1 MANKE
6 DNIELNQ
13 LAKPDSK
20 TKELDTAGKSLTEAL
35 EVSFVILK
43 VIMVILVIAFLA
55 SGFKT
60 VNPDEKALVLRFGK
74 IRGTGEGRVLGS
86 EHSPYWILPYP
97 IDEMVK
103 IPAERTYSLDIDDFW
118 YYLSDNEKLQQTPP
132 AVDPNKPLVPIR
144 DGYCLTRS
152 EKREDS
158 DVKGNDYN
166 LVHTQWTIEYQIENP
181 ELFFTNVQLLDKKI
195 NDITQ
200 DIFRE
205 GLEPILRNLLD
216 DVVVSTMVKFTIDEA
231 ITSISTIRD
240 EVKKALIIKLDDI
253 KCGVSVK
260 NVLLKKAEV
269 PRQVKKAFEL
279 SIEESNKRETA
290 ITNADRDRTN
300 LLNRT
305 AGPVARKLY
314 EALNDKTTS
323 NEELEALWAQ
333 LKGSA
338 QEILSDSEIY
348 ATTVVSNAEAS
359 ANYLKSLLP
368 EYRKNPDIVISK
380 LYYDMLQKVY
390 ENAEEIM
397 AVNKSGNSGSEMW
410 ILLNR
415 DTSLK
420 PKNKENPTQN

>member
-13 LAKPDSK
+13 LAKSDSN
-20 TKELDTAGKSLTEAL
+20 TKELDTASKSLTEAL

-60 VNPDEKALVLRFGK
+60 VNPDEKAIVLRFGK
-74 IRGTGEGRVLGS
+74 IRGTGDDRVLSS
-86 EHSPYWILPYP
+86 EKSPYWILPYP
-97 IDEMVK
+97 IDEMIK
-103 IPAERTYSLDIDDFW
+103 IPAERTYNLNIDDFW
-118 YYLSDNEKLQQTPP
+118 YYLSDNEKLQKTPP
-132 AVDPNKPLVPIR
+132 AIDPNQPLIPIR

-166 LVHTQWTIEYQIENP
+166 LVHTKWEINYQIINP
-181 ELFFTNVQLLDKKI
+181 ELFFTKVQIPNKKV

-200 DIFRE
+200 DVFKE
-205 GLEPILRNLLD
+205 GLEPILRYVLE
-216 DVVVSTMVKFTIDEA
+216 DVVVTTMVNYTIDEA
-231 ITSISTIRD
+231 IISTSRIRD
-240 EVKKALIIKLDDI
+240 DVKERLQAKLREIDS
-253 KCGVSVK
+253 GVLVK
-260 NVLLKKAEV
+260 TVQLESAEV
-269 PRQVKKAFEL
+269 PRQVKKDFDL
-279 SIEESNKRETA
+279 SMEASQNRSKA
-290 ITNADRDRTN
+290 ITDAERESTN
-300 LLNRT
+300 LLNGT

-314 EALNDKTTS
+314 KALNDKTTS
-323 NEELEALWAQ
+323 DEELEALWAQ
-333 LKGSA
+333 LKGMA
-338 QEILSDSEIY
+338 QKKLSDSEIY
-348 ATTVVSNAEAS
+348 ATTVVRNAEAS

-390 ENAEEIM
+390 ENAEEII
-397 AVNKSGNSGSEMW
+397 AVNNKTGASGSEMW

-420 PKNKENPTQN
+420 PKDNSTKN

>member
-20 TKELDTAGKSLTEAL
+20 TKELDTASKSLTEAL

-74 IRGTGEGRVLGS
+74 IRGTGDDRVLGS
-86 EHSPYWILPYP
+86 ENSPYWILPYP
-97 IDEMVK
+97 IDEMIK
-103 IPAERTYSLDIDDFW
+103 IPAERTYNLKIDDFW
-118 YYLSDNEKLQQTPP
+118 YYLSDNEKLQKTPP
-132 AVDPNKPLVPIR
+132 AVDPNKPLIPIR

-166 LVHTQWTIEYQIENP
+166 LVHTKWNIDYQIINP
-181 ELFFTNVQLLDKKI
+181 ELFFTNVQIPDKKVSDI
-195 NDITQ
+195 NQ
-200 DIFRE
+200 DVFRE
-205 GLEPILRNLLD
+205 GLEPILRNVLD
-216 DVVVSTMVKFTIDEA
+216 DVVVTTMVNYTIDEA
-231 ITSISTIRD
+231 ITSTSRIRD
-240 EVKKALIIKLDDI
+240 DVKERLQAKLKDI
-253 KCGVSVK
+253 DSGVLVK
-260 NVLLKKAEV
+260 TVQLENAEV
-269 PRQVKKAFEL
+269 PRQVKKDFEL
-279 SIEESNKRETA
+279 SIEASQNRNTA
-290 ITNADRDRTN
+290 ITNAERESTN
-300 LLNRT
+300 LLNGT

-323 NEELEALWAQ
+323 DEELASLWVQ
-333 LKGSA
+333 LKGRA
-338 QEILSDSEIY
+338 QAKLSDSEIY

-368 EYRKNPDIVISK
+368 EYRKNPDIVVSK

-397 AVNKSGNSGSEMW
+397 AVNNKTGASGSEMW

-420 PKNKENPTQN
+420 PKDKSTQN